1 MKIALAIREVSE
13 AETELG
19 EELGRIGERHRA
31 DHDVF
36 HLSRTLI
43 RLHHANLEV
52 LAPLGERYGTG
63 IDPDDAEGGG
73 GPLARAREKVSEL
86 AARRTDSGLL
96 LLRDLRHLHLL
107 YAEASVGW
115 VILGQGAQAVRDGDL
130 LAAADACHAQTLRGM
145 KWTLTRLKTAAPQV
159 LAG

>member
-1 MKIALAIREVSE
+1 VKLALAIREVGDSE
-13 AETELG
+13 AELG
-19 EELGRIGERHRA
+19 EELGRVGERHRA

-52 LAPLGERYGTG
+52 LAPFAERYGSG
-63 IDPDDAEGGG
+63 VDPDDADGGG
-73 GPLARAREKVSEL
+73 GPLARAREKASEL
-86 AARRTDSGLL
+86 AGRRPESGLL
-96 LLRDLRHLHLL
+96 LLRDLRHLHLV
-107 YAEASVGW
+107 YAEASVNW
-115 VILGQGAQAVRDGDL
+115 VMLGQGAQAVRDGDL
-130 LAAADACHAQTLRGM
+130 LAAVGSCHAQTLRGM